1 MKTMTK
7 VSTYLSFNGTCAEAF
22 DQYADIF
29 GGTVV
34 MRITYADA
42 PVPTPVADSEKHL
55 VMHSA
60 LSIGSFQ
67 IMGTDMIGG
76 RPYQAPQ
83 GVSVMVELDNAETV
97 KTAFTRLAEGGQV
110 MMPVEPTFWTDAFGM
125 LTDRFGV
132 RWMLNAPMKG

>member
-1 MKTMTK
+1 MTK
-7 VSTYLSFNGTCAEAF
+7 VATYLSFNGNCTEAF
-22 DQYADIF
+22 DSYADIF
-29 GGTVV
+29 GGTIA

-42 PVPTPVADSEKHL
+42 PVPTQIADNEKHL

-60 LSIGSFQ
+60 LSIGGFQ
-67 IMGTDMIGG
+67 IMGADMTGG

-83 GVSVMVELDNAETV
+83 GVSVMVELDSVDTV
-97 KTAFTRLAEGGQV
+97 KTAFNRLAEGGQV
-110 MMPVEPTFWTDAFGM
+110 MMPVESTFWTDAFGM